1 MSITDIL
8 IVGAFVV
15 LLVALLNANR
25 VLARNPYQQLK
36 AHEDLVGR
44 LPENMSFAEKLR
56 LIRLFGLSPNNPG
69 RMWILAAAVVVFF
82 FIVFFQ
88 S

>member
-15 LLVALLNANR
+15 LLIALLNANG
-25 VLARNPYQQLK
+25 VLSRNPYHQLK
-36 AHEDLVGR
+36 SHEDLFGR
-44 LPENMSFAEKLR
+44 LPKNMSFGEKLR
-56 LIRLFGLSPNNPG
+56 LVGLFGLSPNNPG
-69 RMWILAAAVVVFF
+69 RTWLLAAAVVAFSLF
-82 FIVFFQ
+82 ALIQ

>member
-15 LLVALLNANR
+15 LLIALLNANG
-25 VLARNPYQQLK
+25 VLGRNPYQQLK
-36 AHEDLVGR
+36 SHEDLFGR
-44 LPENMSFAEKLR
+44 LPETMSFGEKQR
-56 LIRLFGLSPNNPG
+56 LVGLFGLSPSNPG
-69 RMWILAAAVVVFF
+69 RTLLLAVAVVVFF
-82 FIVFFQ
+82 FFALFQ